1 MANQKEMLFDF
12 VKQHHQDMQALKMQ
26 HEASLQAVQEEC
38 RCEVR
43 VQQLNHKHKQEIGA
57 LQEEIARFM
66 REKDERAAVQV
77 INVATV
83 GVSTDQDGGA
93 EELDTATV
101 RETTALHTIQQL
113 QDELKNKVLVQNL
126 CSRKPCSSVQVAVM

>member
-12 VKQHHQDMQALKMQ
+12 VKQHHQDLQALKMQ

-38 RCEVR
+38 QCEVR
-43 VQQLNHKHKQEIGA
+43 VQQLKHKQKQDIEA

-66 REKDERAAVQV
+66 REKDEHAAVQM

-83 GVSTDQDGGA
+83 GVSTEQDGGA
-93 EELDTATV
+93 EELDTAS
-101 RETTALHTIQQL
+101 TALHTVQQL
-113 QDELKNKVLVQNL
+113 RDELKNKVLVLNL
-126 CSRKPCSSVQVAVM
+126 Y